1 LKCYAGEMRKKRR
14 YKRYRRR
21 LETEIS
27 VGEIIFNG
35 ISTNLS
41 ARGLFIRTQQP
52 FKIGTAIDIKI
63 YLPEDRF
70 CKLKGVVKYSK
81 RVIKF
86 TYKNGM
92 GIEIIQKDEDYINYL
107 KTLKY

>member
-1 LKCYAGEMRKKRR
+1 MRTKRLH
-14 YKRYRRR
+14 KRYRRR
-21 LETEIS
+21 LKTEIN
-27 VGEIIFNG
+27 VDKLTFNG

-41 ARGLFIRTQQP
+41 VRGLFIRTQQP
-52 FKIGTAIDIKI
+52 FKVGTVFDIKI

-81 RVIKF
+81 RVMKF
-86 TYKNGM
+86 AYSNGM
-92 GIEIIQKDEDYINYL
+92 GIEIIQKDEDYTNYI

>member
-1 LKCYAGEMRKKRR
+1 MRTKRL

-21 LETEIS
+21 LKTEIN
-27 VGEIIFNG
+27 VGNLTFNG

-41 ARGLFIRTQQP
+41 VRGLFIRTQQP
-52 FKIGTAIDIKI
+52 FKVGTVFDIKI
-63 YLPEDRF
+63 YLPGDKF

-81 RVIKF
+81 RVMKF

-92 GIEIIQKDEDYINYL
+92 GIEITQKDENYINYL